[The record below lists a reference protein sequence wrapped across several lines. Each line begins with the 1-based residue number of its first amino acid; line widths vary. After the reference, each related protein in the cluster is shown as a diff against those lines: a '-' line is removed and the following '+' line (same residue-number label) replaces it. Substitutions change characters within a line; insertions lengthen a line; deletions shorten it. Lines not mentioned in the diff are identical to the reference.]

1 MNINNINKIFSQQK
15 EFIQT
20 FMKRGKIPG
29 LSIIVI
35 DGDKEVF
42 IKNFGYADLAER
54 IPVTSDTLFELGSC
68 SKSFTALGLLQLEEH
83 GLINPDDPV
92 SAYLPWFYTRY
103 QRVKTQEMTLRQLLH
118 HTSGISWKSICNI
131 PEGNADD
138 ALEQTVKNIVG
149 IKLKYPP
156 GQRFAYATINYD
168 IIGAVIEN
176 VSGLPFEDYMQQKVF
191 ESLGLTHTRVKVRAE
206 KGNLYMA
213 AGYKTGIFLP
223 GKYDAPIY
231 RGNSPAA
238 YVISN
243 AKDIARWLRVQVGLE
258 DTPLKSL
265 IRKTHIP
272 DKTVQPHR
280 LIKSHYAMGWFVY
293 KKEKGRL
300 GHLGMNPNFT
310 CEISL
315 RPRGKRAVAI
325 CTNSNSMY
333 SYVLGSYIRQF
344 LFDEKV
350 RSIYYIPRYL
360 SVRYSSKIAFM
371 LGLYLTAAVCILIS
385 MILDMLGGG
394 RQFQP
399 ITTGILTRLTGTALG
414 IALVSMTAWLIP
426 KIKRKFFWKTL
437 IVWKPRI
444 FSIALRLFLA
454 SIGISYIIYLLS
466 LVSQ

>member
-1 MNINNINKIFSQQK
+1 
-15 EFIQT
+15 
-20 FMKRGKIPG
+20 
-29 LSIIVI
+29 
-35 DGDKEVF
+35 
-42 IKNFGYADLAER
+42 
-54 IPVTSDTLFELGSC
+54 
-68 SKSFTALGLLQLEEH
+68 
-83 GLINPDDPV
+83 
-92 SAYLPWFYTRY
+92 
-103 QRVKTQEMTLRQLLH
+103 MTLRQLLH

-176 VSGLPFEDYMQQKVF
+176 VSGLPFENYMQQTVF
-191 ESLGLTHTRVKVRAE
+191 EPLELIHTRVKGRAE
-206 KGNLYMA
+206 KGNPYMA

-385 MILDMLGGG
+385 MILDILGGG

-414 IALVSMTAWLIP
+414 IALLSMTAWLIP

-444 FSIALRLFLA
+444 FLIALRLFLA